1 MIFFYIDTLFL
12 KMLKIILPL
21 FLLQKYDMYDNDAYF
36 FTKLY
41 LKNVLNFVMIY
52 SVTNSFFFSI
62 LVSSELFNNY
72 LVSNNCLFYDYFFF
86 FFSIYVVLTVCS
98 SSLSIFS

>member
-1 MIFFYIDTLFL
+1 
-12 KMLKIILPL
+12 MLKIILPF

-62 LVSSELFNNY
+62 LVSSEIFNNY
-72 LVSNNCLFYDYFFF
+72 LVSNDCLFYDYFFYQVVPEKCFEFRHELFCF
-86 FFSIYVVLTVCS
+86 FF
-98 SSLSIFS
+98 